1 MPINETVT
9 GDDSVAITGTATAG
23 QRTIGIN
30 ALDFVAGRSGA
41 PSLCACSK
49 TQKGNWHD

>member
-23 QRTIGIN
+23 QRNEHQIGC
-30 ALDFVAGRSGA
+30 A
-41 PSLCACSK
+41 PDIDLGITREEIA
-49 TQKGNWHD
+49 